1 MSLYDKNAEVLIKNN
16 SVKKS
21 VKLYDGCS
29 AFSGT
34 SLRMLA
40 RRCVRV
46 DPAGCSCSSAV
57 VFRLRSA
64 GRGGSTR
71 AATRWKAPTDPRRRG
86 QTTGHLCGSLKTRA
100 RARSRC
106 LCTRGHT
113 RAARAPPT
121 PPPTHTLSPF
131 FRVDLCALRWRTRVC
146 PRGALTPTR
155 ARRWPRG
162 AAGRRARCAPDRARR
177 ASAALG
183 ATRRRGRWTAQPE
196 GRTPRAT
203 ARAAPRVGC
212 ADLPRRRARR
222 GASPETCPRAAR
234 SRRPR
239 RRHMQW
245 TMGRKRTPRRPSLT
259 T

>member
-1 MSLYDKNAEVLIKNN
+1 MP
-16 SVKKS
+16 
-21 VKLYDGCS
+21 
-29 AFSGT
+29 
-34 SLRMLA
+34 A

-71 AATRWKAPTDPRRRG
+71 AVTHGGRHPRRWR
-86 QTTGHLCGSLKTRA
+86 HNRPCVWRFENARTRA
-100 RARSRC
+100 RALPVRAGPHA
-106 LCTRGHT
+106 RG
-113 RAARAPPT
+113 ASAPP
-121 PPPTHTLSPF
+121 PSLSPL
-131 FRVDLCALRWRTRVC
+131 FRVDLCAWRWRTRVC
-146 PRGALTPTR
+146 PRGASTPTR

-183 ATRRRGRWTAQPE
+183 ATRRRGRSTAQPE

-259 T
+259 TSSARPRCPSPRPSARASTRSWSVARTRLRALVRRTTTT